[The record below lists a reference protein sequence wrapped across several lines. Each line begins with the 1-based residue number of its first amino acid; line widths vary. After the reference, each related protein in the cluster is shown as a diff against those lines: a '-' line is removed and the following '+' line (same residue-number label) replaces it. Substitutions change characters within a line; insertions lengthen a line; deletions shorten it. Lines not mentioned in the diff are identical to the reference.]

1 VYEESEFL
9 SYRRDFANSFP
20 NPVDSPSVVARIDR
34 YIADVH
40 NNVQRLEN
48 ILPG

>member
-20 NPVDSPSVVARIDR
+20 NPFDSSSLVARIDH
-34 YIADVH
+34 YIADVQK
-40 NNVQRLEN
+40 NVQRLEN